1 MTQLNGI
8 PNCATVKKA
17 RAWLDAHQVPHLFR
31 DFKKDPLAEAEIRR
45 WLADIPQEM
54 LLNRRGT
61 TWRGLPPEV
70 QARAA
75 DEDGAAALML
85 EYPSLIKRPVLEHGG
100 KTYCGFSEDRY
111 REIFQAA

>member
-17 RAWLDAHQVPHLFR
+17 RAWLDAHQIPHLFR
-31 DFKKDPLAEAEIRR
+31 DFKKDPPAEAEIRR
-45 WLADIPQEM
+45 WLAAIPQET

-61 TWRGLPPEV
+61 TWRKLSPDE
-70 QARAA
+70 QARA
-75 DEDGAAALML
+75 DTESGAVALMA
-85 EYPSLIKRPVLEHGG
+85 EHPSLIKRPVLEYGG
-100 KTYCGFSEDRY
+100 KTYCGFSEEQY